1 MLRRLAP
8 WLIAFELLRAGRAHW
23 DRLDPDDRAKV
34 VDLMRRSKGDPRK
47 LTAADRADLG
57 AIAKRLHL
65 VRLAWSLGMAAAI
78 GHRKRR
84 RAT

>member
-23 DRLDPDDRAKV
+23 DRLDPEDRRKV
-34 VDLMRRSKGDPRK
+34 TDLMRRSRGDPRR
-47 LTAADRADLG
+47 LTAADRAELG
-57 AIAKRLHL
+57 SLAGRMRLG
-65 VRLAWSLGMAAAI
+65 RLAWSLGLAAVL

-84 RAT
+84 RR

>member
-23 DRLDPDDRAKV
+23 DRLDPADRRQV
-34 VDLMRRSKGDPRK
+34 TDLMRRSKGDPRR
-47 LTAADRADLG
+47 LTAADRAELG
-57 AIAKRLHL
+57 ALAKRMRLP
-65 VRLAWSLGMAAAI
+65 RLAWSLGLAAVI

-84 RAT
+84 RG